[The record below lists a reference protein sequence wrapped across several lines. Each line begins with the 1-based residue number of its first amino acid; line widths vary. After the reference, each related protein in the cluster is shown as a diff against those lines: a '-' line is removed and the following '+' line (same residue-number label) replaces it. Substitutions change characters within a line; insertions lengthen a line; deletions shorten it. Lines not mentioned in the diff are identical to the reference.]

1 MSVADV
7 EIKSLRAN
15 SLASE
20 DPGLRQEETAADAF
34 TPGLR
39 HEEESGADVER
50 QRLRAQSPASA
61 DPGVRQ
67 EETAANVHVK
77 RLKKLVPTCVSCSDE
92 ITGCLWCNAFICPFG
107 AFGGCERLLC
117 CAECLRNHI
126 DWHIQAETIGAT
138 TSVNKLAR

>member
-1 MSVADV
+1 MEVAADAFTPGLRREEESVADV

-15 SLASE
+15 SLAST

-39 HEEESGADVER
+39 HEEESGAMVVDN
-50 QRLRAQSPASA
+50 SPI
-61 DPGVRQ
+61 
-67 EETAANVHVK
+67 
-77 RLKKLVPTCVSCSDE
+77 KKLVPTCMSCSDE
-92 ITGCLWCNAFICPFG
+92 ITGCPSCDAFTCPFG

-126 DWHIQAETIGAT
+126 DWHIQAKTIGDT